1 MMKYPDGDYMTTI
14 NTVGERSKLVSEV
27 SMNVANPNISGR
39 MGEKQTR
46 VVQIDNSRVTS
57 VGMEPEMK
65 SDLDCNGG
73 YTSANCTNIVKGKN
87 QEDREVT
94 QNKPLERIG
103 PNNTDFRNSKS
114 TSTTAS
120 SHSGSSLS
128 HPHNK
133 WSIPSRYQVRHLIG
147 TGSYGHVC
155 EAYDSKENRLVA
167 IKKIHRVFE
176 DLVDCKRI
184 LREIAILSRL
194 NHDHIVKILDICVPE
209 DTEHFD
215 EIYLVLEIADS
226 DFKKLFRT
234 PVYLSELHVKTLLY
248 NLLVGLKYIHSAG
261 IYHRDLKP
269 ANCLVNQDC
278 GVKICDFGLARTV
291 KRPTDTINYNSV
303 ASNNN
308 NNNNSVVNRR
318 SIMTG
323 TSIKSDNSQE
333 NGGFQQGGRFLKRQL
348 TGHVVTRWYRA
359 PELILLQE
367 NYTEAID
374 MWSVGCIFA
383 ELLNMLKENVAYY
396 SDRSPLFPG
405 SSCFPLSPDNKQQT
419 EDYRFK
425 IRGNRDQL
433 NMIFNVLGSPLDE
446 DIEVLEKEDAKR
458 YIRIFSKR
466 TGIDLQTRFPGA
478 SSQSIDLLKKML
490 VFNPNKR
497 ITVDE
502 ALSHSLFKNIRNEML
517 EIISHEK
524 VTLPFD
530 DWSSMT
536 ERELRYFF
544 LKEIQRFSPDLVI
557 PDSIKMDID

>member
-1 MMKYPDGDYMTTI
+1 MIGLESNYQIDSEHNEKSTKLI
-14 NTVGERSKLVSEV
+14 NGVNESNQIETLK
-27 SMNVANPNISGR
+27 
-39 MGEKQTR
+39 KQTR
-46 VVQIDNSRVTS
+46 VIPIENNFNLKRECNNLKEKSSNKMNTTNTS
-57 VGMEPEMK
+57 
-65 SDLDCNGG
+65 NI
-73 YTSANCTNIVKGKN
+73 NCTNQSI
-87 QEDREVT
+87 
-94 QNKPLERIG
+94 L
-103 PNNTDFRNSKS
+103 NTKT

-120 SHSGSSLS
+120 SLSSIS
-128 HPHNK
+128 SSFPQPYNH
-133 WSIPSRYQVRHLIG
+133 WCIPSRYQVRHLIG

-155 EAYDSKENRLVA
+155 EAYDTMENRLVA

-184 LREIAILSRL
+184 LREIALLNRL
-194 NHDHIVKILDICVPE
+194 NHDNIVKVLDICVP
-209 DTEHFD
+209 DNLLTFD

-234 PVYLSELHVKTLLY
+234 PVYLTELHVKTLLY

-291 KRPTDTINYNSV
+291 R
-303 ASNNN
+303 
-308 NNNNSVVNRR
+308 
-318 SIMTG
+318 
-323 TSIKSDNSQE
+323 SQE
-333 NGGFQQGGRFLKRQL
+333 NLSSKYNYVDNKGNSNDNDNCRLGGRYLKRQL

-405 SSCFPLSPDNKQQT
+405 SSCFPLSPDNKHQG

-433 NMIFNVLGSPLDE
+433 NMIFNILGSPKEE
-446 DIEVLEKEDAKR
+446 DIDILEKEDAKR
-458 YIRIFSKR
+458 YIRIFHKR
-466 TGIDLQTRFPGA
+466 SGIDMHARFPGA
-478 SSQSIDLLKKML
+478 SNLAIDLLKKML
-490 VFNPNKR
+490 VFNPVKR
-497 ITVDE
+497 ITVEE
-502 ALSHSLFKNIRNEML
+502 ALCHPFFKNIRNEKL
-517 EIISHEK
+517 EVISNEK

-530 DWSSMT
+530 DWNIMT
-536 ERELRYFF
+536 EKELRYYF
-544 LKEIQRFSPDLVI
+544 LKEIQLYFPSLTIPESLIIENKVI
-557 PDSIKMDID
+557 P

>member
-1 MMKYPDGDYMTTI
+1 MRYSEGEYSVVLGTCEKKIISDDLME
-14 NTVGERSKLVSEV
+14 VGALK
-27 SMNVANPNISGR
+27 NK
-39 MGEKQTR
+39 EKQTR
-46 VVQIDNSRVTS
+46 VVPIGNSKNSFEDIEVNTNFEKEAKCLS
-57 VGMEPEMK
+57 VFRDEKTGDRSLNSEDTVK
-65 SDLDCNGG
+65 SDDSNVHLIQNDAESNH
-73 YTSANCTNIVKGKN
+73 TQFRSHKHIKNDNNNKNNNSNIKNC
-87 QEDREVT
+87 
-94 QNKPLERIG
+94 
-103 PNNTDFRNSKS
+103 KS

-120 SHSGSSLS
+120 SLSNSSLP

-184 LREIAILSRL
+184 LREIAILNRL
-194 NHDHIVKILDICVPE
+194 NHDHIVKILEICVPE
-209 DTEHFD
+209 DKEHFD

-234 PVYLSELHVKTLLY
+234 PVYLTELHIKTLLY

-291 KRPTDTINYNSV
+291 KPIVESNLNKKKSV
-303 ASNNN
+303 KMAT
-308 NNNNSVVNRR
+308 RE
-318 SIMTG
+318 
-323 TSIKSDNSQE
+323 SDDYGQE
-333 NGGFQQGGRFLKRQL
+333 RERFLKRQL

-405 SSCFPLSPDNKQQT
+405 SSCFPLSPDNKQNG

-433 NMIFNVLGSPLDE
+433 NMIFNVLGSPQEE
-446 DIEVLEKEDAKR
+446 DIEMLEKEDAKR
-458 YIRIFSKR
+458 YIRIFNRRS
-466 TGIDLQTRFPGA
+466 GIDLQTRFPGA
-478 SSQSIDLLKKML
+478 SNLAIDLLKKML
-490 VFNPNKR
+490 VFNPYRR

-502 ALSHSLFKNIRNEML
+502 ALSHPLFKNIRNEKL
-517 EIISHEK
+517 EVISDEK

-530 DWSSMT
+530 DWGSMS
-536 ERELRYFF
+536 EKELRYCF
-544 LKEIQRFSPDLVI
+544 LKEIQRYYSDLVI
-557 PDSIKMDID
+557 PDSIKMGLE

>member
-1 MMKYPDGDYMTTI
+1 MKYSDGEYTAVV
-14 NTVGERSKLVSEV
+14 NTAGEGSKLVNED
-27 SMNVANPNISGR
+27 SMNVMNSSISAR
-39 MGEKQTR
+39 MGEKETR
-46 VVQIDNSRVTS
+46 VVQIDNERVTGVAVES
-57 VGMEPEMK
+57 EIKCNDGYICSDSSSLTGGK
-65 SDLDCNGG
+65 SQA
-73 YTSANCTNIVKGKN
+73 SA
-87 QEDREVT
+87 QVT
-94 QNKPLERIG
+94 QGRQVERAG
-103 PNNTDFRNSKS
+103 LKTTDFKNCKS

-120 SHSGSSLS
+120 SLSSS
-128 HPHNK
+128 SVSQPHNK

-194 NHDHIVKILDICVPE
+194 NHDHIVKILDICAPE
-209 DTEHFD
+209 DAEHFD

-291 KRPTDTINYNSV
+291 KKPIDALNYNSSV
-303 ASNNN
+303 ISGSS
-308 NNNNSVVNRR
+308 NSVLNRKP
-318 SIMTG
+318 MVG
-323 TSIKSDNSQE
+323 PDQIKGGDSQE
-333 NGGFQQGGRFLKRQL
+333 NEGLKQGGRFLKRQL

-405 SSCFPLSPDNKQQT
+405 SSCFPLSPDNKQQS

-433 NMIFNVLGSPLDE
+433 NMIFNILGSPSDE
-446 DIEVLEKEDAKR
+446 DIEVLEKDDAKR

-466 TGIDLQTRFPGA
+466 SGIDLQTRFPGA
-478 SSQSIDLLKKML
+478 SPQSIDLLKKML

-497 ITVDE
+497 VTVDE
-502 ALSHSLFKNIRNEML
+502 ALNHPLFKNIRNEVL
-517 EIISHEK
+517 EVISHDK
-524 VTLPFD
+524 ISLPFD

-544 LKEIQRFSPDLVI
+544 LKEIQRYSPDLVI
-557 PDSIKMDID
+557 PDSIRAGLE

>member
-1 MMKYPDGDYMTTI
+1 MMKYSDGEYTAVV
-14 NTVGERSKLVSEV
+14 NAVGEGSKLVGED
-27 SMNVANPNISGR
+27 SMNMMNSGISGR
-39 MGEKQTR
+39 LGGKQTR
-46 VVQIDNSRVTS
+46 VVQIDNETVTGVDVEPRV
-57 VGMEPEMK
+57 K
-65 SDLDCNGG
+65 SESECGGG
-73 YTSANCTNIVKGKN
+73 YSSAGSSNQVGGKDHGN
-87 QEDREVT
+87 VQAVHNRQTEM
-94 QNKPLERIG
+94 IG
-103 PNNTDFRNSKS
+103 PTNSDSRNCKL
-114 TSTTAS
+114 TSTTMS
-120 SHSGSSLS
+120 SLSSSSLS

-155 EAYDSKENRLVA
+155 EAYDSKEHRLVA

-194 NHDHIVKILDICVPE
+194 NHDHIVKILEICVPE
-209 DTEHFD
+209 SIEHFD

-291 KRPTDTINYNSV
+291 KKPVDAPSYGSCGGINSMV
-303 ASNNN
+303 SRKQPVPEAA
-308 NNNNSVVNRR
+308 
-318 SIMTG
+318 G
-323 TSIKSDNSQE
+323 TKSGGAQE
-333 NGGFQQGGRFLKRQL
+333 NEGLKQGGRFLKRQL

-405 SSCFPLSPDNKQQT
+405 SSCFPLSPDNKQQS

-433 NMIFNVLGSPLDE
+433 NMIFNVLGSPSDE
-446 DIEVLEKEDAKR
+446 DIEVLEKDDAKR

-466 TGIDLQTRFPGA
+466 SGIDLQTRFPGA
-478 SSQSIDLLKKML
+478 SSLSIDLLKKML

-502 ALSHSLFKNIRNEML
+502 ALSHPLFRNIRNEVL
-517 EIISHEK
+517 EVISQEK

-544 LKEIQRFSPDLVI
+544 LKEIQRYSPDLVI
-557 PDSIKMDID
+557 PDSIKAGLE

>member
-1 MMKYPDGDYMTTI
+1 MIKYPDGYHMKVI
-14 NTVGERSKLVSEV
+14 NTVGEGSSL
-27 SMNVANPNISGR
+27 MNEDSINKMNPNISGR
-39 MGEKQTR
+39 IGEKQTR
-46 VVQIDNSRVTS
+46 VVQIDNARVTG
-57 VGMEPEMK
+57 VIMESEMK
-65 SDLDCNGG
+65 SELECNGG
-73 YTSANCTNIVKGKN
+73 YTSANCTHLAGEKN
-87 QEDREVT
+87 QVSTKVT
-94 QNKPLERIG
+94 QNRPVERAG
-103 PNNTDFRNSKS
+103 PNNSDFKNCKS

-120 SHSGSSLS
+120 SLSGSSFS

-184 LREIAILSRL
+184 LREIAILNRL
-194 NHDHIVKILDICVPE
+194 NHDHIVKILDICAPE

-291 KRPTDTINYNSV
+291 KKPLEMVNCDSNINN
-303 ASNNN
+303 SNN
-308 NNNNSVVNRR
+308 SMNRK
-318 SIMTG
+318 STTVATG
-323 TSIKSDNSQE
+323 IKNDNSQDSE
-333 NGGFQQGGRFLKRQL
+333 GFKQGGRFLKRQL

-396 SDRSPLFPG
+396 SDRSPIFPG
-405 SSCFPLSPDNKQQT
+405 SSCFPLSPDNKQQS

-433 NMIFNVLGSPLDE
+433 NMIFNVLGSPSEE
-446 DIEVLEKEDAKR
+446 DIEVLEKDDAKR

-466 TGIDLQTRFPGA
+466 SGVDLQTRFPGA
-478 SSQSIDLLKKML
+478 STQSIDLLKKML

-524 VTLPFD
+524 ITLPFD

-544 LKEIQRFSPDLVI
+544 LKEIQRYSPDLEI
-557 PDSIKMDID
+557 PDSIKMGLE

>member
-1 MMKYPDGDYMTTI
+1 MEYSEGDYNMILET
-14 NTVGERSKLVSEV
+14 NERKLIADDLMGIEV
-27 SMNVANPNISGR
+27 TKNN
-39 MGEKQTR
+39 EKQTR
-46 VVQIDNSRVTS
+46 VVPIDNNNSLFEDVELKSKLKKEVKCLTAYRGEKTGDRS
-57 VGMEPEMK
+57 LNSEDTIK
-65 SDLDCNGG
+65 SDDSDINMIRNDNAGNHNYCNNHNNNNNNNNN
-73 YTSANCTNIVKGKN
+73 SNNIKNC
-87 QEDREVT
+87 
-94 QNKPLERIG
+94 
-103 PNNTDFRNSKS
+103 KS

-120 SHSGSSLS
+120 SLSSSSLP
-128 HPHNK
+128 HPHNR

-176 DLVDCKRI
+176 DLIDCKRI
-184 LREIAILSRL
+184 LREIAILNRL
-194 NHDHIVKILDICVPE
+194 NHDHIVKILEICVPE
-209 DTEHFD
+209 DKEHFD

-234 PVYLSELHVKTLLY
+234 PVYLTELHVKTLLY

-291 KRPTDTINYNSV
+291 KPIIES
-303 ASNNN
+303 
-308 NNNNSVVNRR
+308 
-318 SIMTG
+318 
-323 TSIKSDNSQE
+323 SIKNKKGIGETSVKENEEYNQE
-333 NGGFQQGGRFLKRQL
+333 GERFLKRQL

-405 SSCFPLSPDNKQQT
+405 SSCFPLSPDNKQNS

-433 NMIFNVLGSPLDE
+433 NMIFNILGSPQEE
-446 DIEVLEKEDAKR
+446 DIEILEKEDAKR
-458 YIRIFSKR
+458 YIRIFNKR
-466 TGIDLQTRFPGA
+466 SGIDLRTRFPGA
-478 SSQSIDLLKKML
+478 SNLAIDLLKKML
-490 VFNPNKR
+490 VFNPSKR
-497 ITVDE
+497 ITVEE
-502 ALSHSLFKNIRNEML
+502 ALSHPLFKNIRNEKL
-517 EIISHEK
+517 EVISNEK

-530 DWSSMT
+530 DWGSMS
-536 ERELRYFF
+536 ERELRYYF
-544 LKEIQRFSPDLVI
+544 LKEIQRYYSDLVI
-557 PDSIKMDID
+557 PNSIKMGLE

>member
-1 MMKYPDGDYMTTI
+1 MMKCPDGYHMKVI
-14 NTVGERSKLVSEV
+14 NTVGERSNLMNED
-27 SMNVANPNISGR
+27 SMNKINSNVSGI

-46 VVQIDNSRVTS
+46 VVQIDNAKVTG
-57 VGMEPEMK
+57 VRMESEIK
-65 SDLDCNGG
+65 SELDCNGG
-73 YTSANCTNIVKGKN
+73 YTSVNCTNLAGGKK
-87 QEDREVT
+87 QVSKEVT
-94 QNKPLERIG
+94 QNRPVERSG
-103 PNNTDFRNSKS
+103 PNNSDFRNCKS

-120 SHSGSSLS
+120 SLSSSSLS

-194 NHDHIVKILDICVPE
+194 NHDHIVKILDICAPE

-291 KRPTDTINYNSV
+291 KKPLEMLNCNSNI
-303 ASNNN
+303 NNN
-308 NNNNSVVNRR
+308 DNSMVSRK
-318 SIMTG
+318 STLG
-323 TSIKSDNSQE
+323 SADIKNDNSQDNE
-333 NGGFQQGGRFLKRQL
+333 GFKQGGRFLKRQL

-405 SSCFPLSPDNKQQT
+405 SSCFPLSPDNKQQS

-433 NMIFNVLGSPLDE
+433 NMIFNVLGSPSDD
-446 DIEVLEKEDAKR
+446 DIEVLEKDDAKR

-466 TGIDLQTRFPGA
+466 SGIDLQTRFPGA
-478 SSQSIDLLKKML
+478 SVQSIDLLKKML

-524 VTLPFD
+524 ITLPFD

-544 LKEIQRFSPDLVI
+544 LKEIQRYSPDLVI
-557 PDSIKMDID
+557 PDSIKMGLE

>member
-1 MMKYPDGDYMTTI
+1 MKYSDGEYTAVV
-14 NTVGERSKLVSEV
+14 NTAGEGSKLVNED
-27 SMNVANPNISGR
+27 SMNVMNSSISAR
-39 MGEKQTR
+39 MGEKETR
-46 VVQIDNSRVTS
+46 VVQIDNERVTG
-57 VGMEPEMK
+57 VAVE
-65 SDLDCNGG
+65 SDIKCNGG
-73 YTSANCTNIVKGKN
+73 YTCSDSSSLTGGKSQASA
-87 QEDREVT
+87 QVT
-94 QNKPLERIG
+94 QGRHVERAG
-103 PNNTDFRNSKS
+103 LKTTDFKNCKS

-120 SHSGSSLS
+120 SLSSS
-128 HPHNK
+128 SVSQPHNK

-209 DTEHFD
+209 DAEHFD

-291 KRPTDTINYNSV
+291 KKPIDALSYNSSV
-303 ASNNN
+303 ISGSS
-308 NNNNSVVNRR
+308 NSVLNRKPVV
-318 SIMTG
+318 G
-323 TSIKSDNSQE
+323 PDQIKGGDAQE
-333 NGGFQQGGRFLKRQL
+333 NEGLKQGGRFLKRQL

-405 SSCFPLSPDNKQQT
+405 SSCFPLSPDNKQQS

-433 NMIFNVLGSPLDE
+433 NMIFNILGSPSDE
-446 DIEVLEKEDAKR
+446 DIEVLEKDDAKR

-466 TGIDLQTRFPGA
+466 SGIDLQTRFPGA
-478 SSQSIDLLKKML
+478 SPQSIDLLKKML

-497 ITVDE
+497 VTVDE
-502 ALSHSLFKNIRNEML
+502 ALNHPLFKNIRNEVL
-517 EIISHEK
+517 EVISHDK
-524 VTLPFD
+524 ISLPFD

-544 LKEIQRFSPDLVI
+544 LKEIQRYSPDLVI
-557 PDSIKMDID
+557 PDSIRAGLE

>member
-1 MMKYPDGDYMTTI
+1 MIKYSEGDHRMG
-14 NTVGERSKLVSEV
+14 VSVSGERSKLEV
-27 SMNVANPNISGR
+27 EESLGMLNAGISGVA
-39 MGEKQTR
+39 GEKQTR
-46 VVQIDNSRVTS
+46 VVQIDHATVTG
-57 VGMEPEMK
+57 VGVEPEMK
-65 SDLDCNGG
+65 TG
-73 YTSANCTNIVKGKN
+73 
-87 QEDREVT
+87 
-94 QNKPLERIG
+94 LERSDSFVSTENSTQVRRLRHRG
-103 PNNTDFRNSKS
+103 MEAEPNGAAERTLGGSAHGNFKNCKS

-120 SHSGSSLS
+120 SLSSSNFLS
-128 HPHNK
+128 HPHK

-184 LREIAILSRL
+184 LREIAILNRL
-194 NHDHIVKILDICVPE
+194 DHNHIVKILDICVPE
-209 DTEHFD
+209 DKEHFD

-291 KRPTDTINYNSV
+291 KKPQEATSSLSNPSDSGWRP
-303 ASNNN
+303 
-308 NNNNSVVNRR
+308 
-318 SIMTG
+318 G
-323 TSIKSDNSQE
+323 PDNSQPREESLQE
-333 NGGFQQGGRFLKRQL
+333 NEEYKQGRLLKRQL

-405 SSCFPLSPDNKQQT
+405 SSCFPLSPDNKQHS
-419 EDYRFK
+419 EEYRFK

-433 NMIFNVLGSPLDE
+433 NMIFNVLGSPQDE
-446 DIEVLEKEDAKR
+446 DIEALEKDDAKR
-458 YIRIFSKR
+458 YIRIFNKR
-466 TGIDLQTRFPGA
+466 SGIDLQSRFPGA
-478 SSQSIDLLKKML
+478 SSQSIDLLRKML
-490 VFNPNKR
+490 VFNPKKR

-502 ALSHSLFKNIRNEML
+502 ALNHPLFKNIRNETV
-517 EIISHEK
+517 EAISHEK

-530 DWSSMT
+530 DWGSMT
-536 ERELRYFF
+536 EKELRYFF
-544 LKEIQRFSPDLVI
+544 LKEIQRYSTDLII
-557 PDSIKMDID
+557 PESLKIGFE